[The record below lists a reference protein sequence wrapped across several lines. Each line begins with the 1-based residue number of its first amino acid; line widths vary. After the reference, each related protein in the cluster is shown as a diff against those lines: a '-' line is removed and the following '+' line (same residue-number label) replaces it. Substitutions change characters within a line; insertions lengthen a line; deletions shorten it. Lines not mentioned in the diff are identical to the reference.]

1 MMAFLFYVAAQ
12 CNDIFGCINSPVNI
26 PGSAGNNPAAP
37 ISSLFTVIIRVVIT
51 VAALLTLGYMLW
63 GGLDWV
69 TSGGEKEKITKAQ
82 QKITYALIGIVF
94 IVLSF
99 SIFGVVAGNILG
111 LVELKGGGIQFKIP
125 TMDGS

>member
-1 MMAFLFYVAAQ
+1 MMAFLFYVAAA
-12 CNDIFGCINSPVNI
+12 CNDIFGCITPPVNI
-26 PGSAGNNPAAP
+26 PGSGGTDPAAP
-37 ISSLFTVIIRVVIT
+37 ISNLFTVIIRLVIT
-51 VAALLTLGYMLW
+51 VAALLTLVYMLW

-99 SIFGVVAGNILG
+99 SIFGVIAGNVLG
-111 LVELKGGGIQFKIP
+111 IIELTGSGFRFKLP

>member
-1 MMAFLFYVAAQ
+1 MYLFYVFAAT
-12 CNDIFGCINSPVNI
+12 CDDIFGCITPPANI
-26 PGSAGNNPAAP
+26 GPSGGDPAAS
-37 ISSLFTVIIRVVIT
+37 ISSLFTLIIRAVLLI
-51 VAALLTLGYMLW
+51 AALLTLVYMLW

-99 SIFGVVAGNILG
+99 SIFGVVAGNMLG
-111 LVELKGGGIQFKIP
+111 LVEISGSSFKFKIP
-125 TMDGS
+125 TLDGS

>member
-1 MMAFLFYVAAQ
+1 MAFLFYVAAQ
-12 CNDIFGCINSPVNI
+12 CNDIFGCITPPVNI
-26 PGSAGNNPAAP
+26 PGSGGNDPAAP

-51 VAALLTLGYMLW
+51 VAALLTLMYMLW

-69 TSGGEKEKITKAQ
+69 TSGGEKEKIVKAQ
-82 QKITYALIGIVF
+82 QKITYAVIGIIF

-111 LVELKGGGIQFKIP
+111 IVDLTGGGFTFKVP
-125 TMDGS
+125 TL